1 MEELNYTIGGYFE
14 LELNKN
20 SEYHQSA
27 LRLNT
32 GRNALEYIL
41 EANHYSKIYL
51 PYFTCDVLL
60 QPIKNLEIEF
70 EFYKIDEKLEPIFD
84 FSKIEEGECF
94 LYTNYFGLKDSFVK
108 KLSKKC
114 KNLVIDNAQSF
125 YSKPI
130 KNVDTFYSPRKF
142 FGIPDGAYLYS
153 SKRIEG
159 NLNQDLSFE
168 RFEHLLRRIDMN
180 AEEGYKYFSLND
192 EKLNNLPI
200 LHMSNLTKRMLES
213 IDYNSIAKR
222 RIDNY
227 LFLDKKLKKINVLKI
242 DFNQK
247 QVPMV
252 YPFWGNDKLRK
263 KLIKNKIYCAK
274 YWPNVREWVKTN
286 ALEYKLAEEVIY
298 LPIDQRYDLKDMELI
313 VNMIFDV

>member
-1 MEELNYTIGGYFE
+1 MEELNYAIGGYFE

-20 SEYHQSA
+20 SEYHRNA
-27 LRLNT
+27 VRLNT

-41 EANHYSKIYL
+41 DVNNYRKIYL

-60 QPIKNLEIEF
+60 QPIKSLEIEF
-70 EFYKIDEKLEPIFD
+70 EFYNINEQFEPVFD
-84 FSKIEEGECF
+84 YSKVQPVECF

-108 KLSKKC
+108 QLSKKC
-114 KNLVIDNAQSF
+114 KNVIIDNAQSF

-130 KNVDTFYSPRKF
+130 DNVDTFYSPRKF
-142 FGIPDGAYLYS
+142 FGIPDGAYLYT
-153 SKRIEG
+153 SKRIEN
-159 NLNQDLSFE
+159 NLAQDFSYE
-168 RFEHLLRRIDMN
+168 RFEHLLKRIDTS
-180 AEEGYKYFSLND
+180 AEDGYSCFSLND

-200 LHMSNLTKRMLES
+200 LKMSNLTKRMLES
-213 IDYNSIAKR
+213 IDYNTIAKK

-227 LFLDKKLKKINVLKI
+227 LFLDEKLRKLNKLKI

-252 YPFWGNDKLRK
+252 YPFWGNDELRK
-263 KLIKNKIYCAK
+263 KLIKNRIYCAK
-274 YWPNVREWVKTN
+274 YWPNVKEWTKPN

-298 LPIDQRYDLKDMELI
+298 FPIDQRYEMKDMELI
-313 VNMIFDV
+313 VNIIFNV